1 MLSVPRMRLSDKTP
15 TLGNALTSSSKH
27 SIKFHRMLEECQ
39 ILLSLQKK
47 DMKMWE
53 AKLAEEQACGLHSFD
68 GRDMPAKLEE
78 LHVHVAR
85 VEEERAIEAGE
96 LAALVIEASNIL
108 VDLRMLPIWEV
119 A

>member
-1 MLSVPRMRLSDKTP
+1 
-15 TLGNALTSSSKH
+15 
-27 SIKFHRMLEECQ
+27 MLEECQ